1 MDIPHGGSSRPLFP
15 DGIEIENVGFL
26 RREENRR
33 TRRKTRVARTRA
45 NNKPNLIVTPGPG
58 IEPGLQRW
66 KTSAPT

>member
-33 TRRKTRVARTRA
+33 TRRKTR
-45 NNKPNLIVTPGPG
+45 GPG
-58 IEPGLQRW
+58 EKPVLQGREQ
-66 KTSAPT
+66 TTNPT